1 MDNLY
6 EISIIICNYN
16 HDKWIERSIRSLL
29 HQQHIQ
35 KNEFE
40 IIIIDD
46 CSVDDSVKVLKKFKK
61 FDNVRLIFNKKN
73 IGLSSS
79 INKAIKSS
87 YGRYI
92 VRVDSD
98 DYVSRNFLF
107 FLKYFL
113 IHNREYQAVACDY
126 IKVDEQENVIK
137 KVKFSDEQI
146 ACGVMFRRE
155 CLFDLGLY
163 NTTYE
168 MREGHELMKRF
179 KQKNLKLAFLEFP
192 LYKYRIHQN
201 NRTKNIKK
209 LNYYDKKLK

>member
-46 CSVDDSVKVLKKFKK
+46 CSFDNSEKVLKKFKK